1 MAALSILDLFAAQ
14 LDEHPDRELFTFVDK
29 HGKDRA
35 RLTAA
40 SIARDA
46 ADVRLFLDS
55 EGFAPGDRVVLA
67 YPPGPEFIVAL
78 VGCLMA
84 GVLPAAVLPPD
95 PRHGRGNEDGFVS
108 AVLDCEARAV
118 LTSTG
123 YDRLRKLATV
133 AGAVT
138 RSGRRW
144 PDIPWHRTDRLAYDD
159 PEEGPREWHRPESD
173 DEPALLQYTSGSTG
187 TARGV
192 VMSHRNLIAEAAS
205 NAADYGLVPSE
216 VGVTWL
222 PHYHDFCLINVIMN
236 VLSGNLRIYMLSPLD
251 FLRSPGLWFE
261 TMSRVGATETHAP
274 NFAYDLVVRRT
285 TPEQRA
291 RWDLSRVRMVM
302 SAAEPVLARTVDT
315 FFREFAAT
323 GLRPETFCPTY
334 GLAEACVSV
343 TGWGRSRVTVDPEA
357 LSLGKVIR
365 VEDGAVGEDGAAGAD
380 CAAEPDGARK
390 DRRRR
395 AATYFGC
402 GKVTKPGSRVR
413 IIDPDT
419 CEPCGPDQAGEIW
432 VDSETKALG
441 YYGREA
447 ESREVFYAAVAGDT
461 DTRRY
466 LRTGDLGFFAD
477 GEIVI
482 TGRIK
487 DMIVVRGRNHHAED
501 LEESVRLCHPDVRP
515 GGIAVT
521 AATPGDGED
530 RAEQVVVFVE
540 RRDAATDEATAE
552 EIVAAVRHRLRLD
565 HQLTGVTVVVGPKG
579 LVAKTTSG
587 KVRRRT
593 CAQLYVSGPLPEGTS
608 VHPPADSRRESGIEV
623 SAC

>member
-1 MAALSILDLFAAQ
+1 VAALSILDLFAAQ
-14 LDEHPDRELFTFVDK
+14 LENHPDRELFTFVDK

-35 RLTAA
+35 VLTTA

-46 ADVRLFLDS
+46 TDVALFLDS
-55 EGFAPGDRVVLA
+55 AGFAPGDRVVLA

-159 PEEGPREWHRPESD
+159 AEEGPREWHRPGSS

-192 VMSHRNLIAEAAS
+192 VMSHRNLIAETAS
-205 NAADYGLVPSE
+205 NAEDYGLLPSE
-216 VGVTWL
+216 LGVTWL

-236 VLSGNLRIYMLSPLD
+236 VLGGNLRVYMLSPLD

-285 TPEQRA
+285 TPEQRE
-291 RWDLSRVRMVM
+291 RWDLSKVRMIM
-302 SAAEPVLARTVDT
+302 SAAEPILTRTVDT
-315 FFREFAAT
+315 FFREFAVT
-323 GLRPETFCPTY
+323 GLRPEAFCPTY
-334 GLAEACVSV
+334 GLAEAGVSV
-343 TGWGRSRVTVDPEA
+343 SGWGRSRITIDAEA
-357 LSLGKVIR
+357 LALGRVIR
-365 VEDGAVGEDGAAGAD
+365 VEDGDDGDNEREDAAG
-380 CAAEPDGARK
+380 ERP
-390 DRRRR
+390 RRT
-395 AATYFGC
+395 ATYFGC
-402 GKVTKPGSRVR
+402 GRITKAGSRVR
-413 IIDPDT
+413 IVDPDT
-419 CEPCGPDQAGEIW
+419 CEPCAPDQTGEIW

-447 ESREVFYAAVAGDT
+447 ESREVFYAAVADDT

-477 GEIVI
+477 GEIFI

-501 LEESVRLCHPDVRP
+501 LEESVRRCHPDIRP
-515 GGIAVT
+515 GGV
-521 AATPGDGED
+521 AAGAASPGDGQD

-540 RRDAATDEATAE
+540 RRDAAAE
-552 EIVAAVRHRLRLD
+552 ETAVDELVSAVRHRLRLD
-565 HQLTGVTVVVGPKG
+565 HQLTGATVVVGRKG

-593 CAQLYVSGPLPEGTS
+593 CSQMYVSGTLPEGTS
-608 VHPPADSRRESGIEV
+608 VHPPAEPRRETGIEV